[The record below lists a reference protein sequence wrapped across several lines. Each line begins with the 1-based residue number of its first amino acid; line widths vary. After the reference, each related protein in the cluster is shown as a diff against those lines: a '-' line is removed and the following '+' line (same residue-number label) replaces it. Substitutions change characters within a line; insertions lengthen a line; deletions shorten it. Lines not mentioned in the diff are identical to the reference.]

1 MTQVEHAG
9 DEFRRTLTHFLSSL
23 VAKRDFAGA
32 IKCYH
37 DNGSLIDSAGGTW
50 KGSLLHHVAKAYAS
64 LSDLPAAL
72 RLARSAQS
80 HLENAPDRKTLAEL
94 FVTLGG
100 ILRDMGENG
109 EAEKAF
115 RDAESIFRRHDCPE
129 GQSKALNL
137 LAGLYYRKGDF
148 KNSLSILL
156 EAVTIAQRLGDH
168 RQVAFMMGNI
178 GRINTFIGD
187 FREARKHLE
196 LNIELSTGLNDHK
209 EAAKARVALGYV
221 LLQEGRSSE
230 AKTVLE
236 RGLAETERLGLIR
249 DAIICRSYLG
259 ELAYRQGNLEL
270 GRTTLV
276 AALEAARAISI
287 DSSLCGRIM
296 RHLAEVEFLAGR
308 NRFAQRKA
316 AQAMVIVK
324 RHGDMVEQGALT
336 RLMALLAFAAG
347 DKLNAQQLM
356 AKAFDQL
363 EESGVRFEKAITL
376 VAAGCSTMY
385 SARQRLTY
393 LFQAEEFY
401 SRYELSSLV
410 EAVNRHI
417 EEIDYVS
424 SRSAPT
430 SQALRKASRNDE
442 FLTNNAMLKRFKS
455 QLPAIGRADL
465 PLLLTGE
472 TGVGKDQL
480 TRYYHSVCRPDGP
493 LVAINCASL
502 PEALLESELFGYV
515 KGAFTGAEEI
525 KQGLI
530 VTANGGILFLD
541 EIGDMPLGLQ
551 GKLLRVLDSRK
562 VNPLGSVKPVAVDF
576 KLVAATNQDL
586 EAMVEAG
593 TFRRDLYYRLGG
605 MCLTIPPLRDRKE
618 DIPILMTRFM
628 EKCRLI
634 EEGEKLPTELVH
646 QFLNHNWPGNAR
658 EVFNKIRRLSVMS
671 DMVADGDLA
680 ELSRTIF
687 ATEMP
692 HADRTLVEQVEQLER
707 RLIVEALVAA
717 RGNRSEAARILGI
730 HEATVRTKLKRYA
743 ISLEGGVP
751 S

>member
-37 DNGSLIDSAGGTW
+37 DNVSLIDSAGGAWT
-50 KGSLLHHVAKAYAS
+50 GTLLHHVAQAYAS
-64 LSDLPAAL
+64 LSNLPAAL
-72 RLARSAQS
+72 RMARSAQS
-80 HLENAPDRKTLAEL
+80 HLENASDRQTLAEL
-94 FVTLGG
+94 FITLGG

-156 EAVTIAQRLGDH
+156 EAVTIAKRLGNL

-187 FREARKHLE
+187 FRQARKHLE
-196 LNIELSTGLNDHK
+196 LNIELSTELNDLK
-209 EAAKARVALGYV
+209 ETAKARVALGYV
-221 LLQEGRSSE
+221 FLQEGRLSE
-230 AKTVLE
+230 AKAVLD
-236 RGLAETERLGLIR
+236 RALAETERIGLSR

-259 ELAYRQGNLEL
+259 ELAYRQGDLEL
-270 GRTTLV
+270 GRTVLS
-276 AALEAARAISI
+276 AALEAARAISA

-296 RHLAEVEFLAGR
+296 RHLAEVDFLSGR
-308 NRFAQRKA
+308 NRFAQRMA
-316 AQAMVIVK
+316 ARAAVIVK
-324 RHGDMVEQGALT
+324 RHDDIVELGALT
-336 RLMALLAFAAG
+336 RLKALLAFAAG
-347 DKLNAQQLM
+347 DRSSARSLM
-356 AKAFDQL
+356 AKAIDRL

-376 VAAGCSTMY
+376 VAAGRSTMF
-385 SARQRLTY
+385 SSRQRLTY

-401 SRYELSSLV
+401 SRHELSVLA

-417 EEIDYVS
+417 AEIDYVS
-424 SRSAPT
+424 SRPT
-430 SQALRKASRNDE
+430 QKGQTRKSVAREDE

-455 QLPAIGRADL
+455 QLPAIGQADL

-472 TGVGKDQL
+472 TGVGKDQMA
-480 TRYYHSVCRPDGP
+480 RFYRSVTRPDGP

-515 KGAFTGAEEI
+515 KGAFTGADGS
-525 KQGLI
+525 KQGLF
-530 VTANGGILFLD
+530 VTANGGVLFLD

-551 GKLLRVLDSRK
+551 GKLLGVLESRK
-562 VNPLGSVKPVAVDF
+562 VTPLGSVKPVALDF

-605 MCLTIPPLRDRKE
+605 MCLTIPPLRERKE
-618 DIPILMTRFM
+618 DMPTLMTRFM
-628 EKCRLI
+628 ESCRLL
-634 EEGEKLPTELVH
+634 EEGEELPTELVR
-646 QFLNHNWPGNAR
+646 QFLSHNWPGNAR
-658 EVFNKIRRLSVMS
+658 EVFNKIRRLAVMS

-687 ATEMP
+687 EKEIP
-692 HADRTLVEQVEQLER
+692 HPDRTLFEQVEQFER
-707 RLIVEALVAA
+707 QLIVEALLAA
-717 RGNRSEAARILGI
+717 RGNRSEAARMLGI
-730 HEATVRTKLKRYA
+730 HEATVRTKLKRYG